1 MTTTFKFKTL
11 EDAIAANAK
20 GTDLVVESCGWCSGT
35 GNIGYGN
42 VRSTHYKLGAAIGSC
57 FVCIGTG
64 VVTVQ
69 VRSIKARQRREA
81 KRAEEQAKLI
91 AQTEL
96 DKAARLSWNAANPEI
111 AALIDELADHK
122 REQGLAFELWNSPT
136 TIPTS
141 AQIETLLKIKADRD
155 RRESERRP
163 VQTGTQIFTGQ
174 IISIKNH
181 ESHYG
186 YSRQITTKMVVRDD
200 RGFKVW
206 GTMPQALIDAVY
218 DAWLGSLADPEH
230 RGDFGPEV
238 WRQWAKDQG
247 VRVTFTETVE
257 PAEGDDSFD
266 VGFYTRPRKVALA
279 CRQGE
284 GRGS

>member
-1 MTTTFKFKTL
+1 MTTTFKTF

-20 GTDLVVESCGWCSGT
+20 STDLVIESCGRCFGT

-42 VRSTHYKLGAAIGSC
+42 ITSTHYKLGAATGSC
-57 FVCIGTG
+57 FDCIGTG

-111 AALIDELADHK
+111 VALIDELADHK
-122 REQGLAFELWNSPT
+122 REQGLAFELWNSLT
-136 TIPTS
+136 AIPTS

-155 RRESERRP
+155 QRESERRS
-163 VQTGTQIFTGQ
+163 VLTGKQVITGQ
-174 IISIKNH
+174 IISIKDH

-186 YSRQITTKMVVRDD
+186 YSRQITTKMVVKDD

-206 GTMPQALIDAVY
+206 GTMPQALINAVY
-218 DAWLGSLADPEH
+218 DAWLGSLEDPEH
-230 RGDFGPEV
+230 WGDFGPQV
-238 WRQWAKDQG
+238 WRQWAKNQG
-247 VRVTFTETVE
+247 VRVTFTATVE
-257 PAEGDDSFD
+257 AAEGDDSFD
-266 VGFYTRPRKVALA
+266 FGFFKRPRKAELV
-279 CRQGE
+279 
-284 GRGS
+284 